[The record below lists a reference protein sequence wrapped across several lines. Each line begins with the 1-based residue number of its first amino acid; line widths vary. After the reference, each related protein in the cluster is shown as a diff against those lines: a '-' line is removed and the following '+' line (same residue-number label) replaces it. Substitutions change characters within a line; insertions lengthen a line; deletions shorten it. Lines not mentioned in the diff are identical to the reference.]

1 MNMKNYS
8 RHEHGSSDFVDKFLS
23 ELGPK
28 SYSFEDLQRFTSNF
42 STSNKVGSGGY
53 GEVYKGQ
60 FPNGVQVAVKVL
72 AKVDVVEETFMAEVS
87 TMGKAYH
94 RNLIKLYGYCFNIKF
109 KALVYE
115 FMENGSLD
123 KILYGNHFNTRS
135 GIEWEKLYDIAIQ
148 TAKGIVYLHDGWDE
162 RIIHYDIK
170 AANVLL
176 DKNLSPK
183 ITDFGL
189 AKFMKRELNDIS
201 LSRTRGTQGYNAPE
215 TWMPAS
221 RVTYKCDVYSFGM
234 MLFEILGKRNNGVG
248 ENWFPEQVWKNFK
261 NGQLDELLQDCDITE
276 KDRQKAKI
284 LARVAFWCA
293 QYTANIR
300 PSMSDVVMM
309 LENKIPVGMPPY
321 PFQFGQSAGPSMPPS
336 LQAISEVDSNLS
348 STTDESLKKTKGE
361 KEKDAGENRNAD
373 SFHKEFASN
382 STSSQPFRSTLEQNT
397 SSDFANYFLKL
408 QNHYQDVN
416 NKQFHN
422 MYSTMANQVHGKV
435 PEEDLNNKQFHSIYS
450 TMADQANERI
460 LEEQRKWKAKMEAL
474 KK

>member
-1 MNMKNYS
+1 MDMKNHS
-8 RHEHGSSDFVDKFLS
+8 RYEGGSSEFVEKFLH

-42 STSNKVGSGGY
+42 ATSNKIGSGGY

-60 FPNGVQVAVKVL
+60 FPSGIQVAVKVL
-72 AKVDVVEETFMAEVS
+72 TKVDVVEETFMAEVS

-94 RNLIKLYGYCFNIKF
+94 RSLIKLYGYCFNINM

-115 FMENGSLD
+115 YMENGSLD
-123 KILYGNHFNTRS
+123 KILYDS
-135 GIEWEKLYDIAIQ
+135 LLSSSIKWEKLYDIAIE
-148 TAKGIVYLHDGWDE
+148 TAKGLVYLHDGWDE

-170 AANVLL
+170 AGNVLL

-234 MLFEILGKRNNGVG
+234 MLFEVIGKRNNGVG
-248 ENWFPEQVWKNFK
+248 ESWFPEQVWKNFK
-261 NGQLDELLQDCDITE
+261 NGQLDEFLQDCGITE
-276 KDRQKAKI
+276 KDREKAKI
-284 LARVAFWCA
+284 LSRVAFWCA
-293 QYTANIR
+293 QYTAKIR

-321 PFQFGQSAGPSMPPS
+321 PFQFGQSAGSSMPPS
-336 LQAISEVDSNLS
+336 LQAIPEVDSNVAS
-348 STTDESLKKTKGE
+348 ATDERRQ
-361 KEKDAGENRNAD
+361 KEKKIE
-373 SFHKEFASN
+373 
-382 STSSQPFRSTLEQNT
+382 TQ
-397 SSDFANYFLKL
+397 LKIEML
-408 QNHYQDVN
+408 V
-416 NKQFHN
+416 
-422 MYSTMANQVHGKV
+422 
-435 PEEDLNNKQFHSIYS
+435 HSIRNLLQILLWDHLS
-450 TMADQANERI
+450 KALWSKTHHRI
-460 LEEQRKWKAKMEAL
+460 LPIVSYNYKIIIKM
-474 KK
+474 